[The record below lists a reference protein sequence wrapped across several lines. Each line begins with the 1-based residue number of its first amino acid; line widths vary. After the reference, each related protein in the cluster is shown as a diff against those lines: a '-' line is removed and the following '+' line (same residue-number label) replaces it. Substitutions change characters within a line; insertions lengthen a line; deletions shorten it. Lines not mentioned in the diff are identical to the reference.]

1 MFLTKDQNEL
11 NVTYEVL
18 LKEIT
23 NRIIGSKTIKKQ
35 IAIEN
40 IKEQDLPTP
49 SCLPNDAM
57 LLPYLNNNKS

>member
-11 NVTYEVL
+11 NVTYDVL

-35 IAIEN
+35 IPLEN
-40 IKEQDLPTP
+40 IPE
-49 SCLPNDAM
+49 
-57 LLPYLNNNKS
+57 